1 MNIRVNITD
10 DPQYTKR
17 KESFLMSE
25 SCTHTLSQ
33 MFNSAHSGASF
44 LRICAFLK
52 PADGN
57 KLFPCVS
64 LANVLYAL
72 FPSVL
77 QVNSLVSIGGKK

>member
-1 MNIRVNITD
+1 
-10 DPQYTKR
+10 
-17 KESFLMSE
+17 MSE

-72 FPSVL
+72 LCSPSVL
-77 QVNSLVSIGGKK
+77 QVISLVSIGGKK

>member
-1 MNIRVNITD
+1 
-10 DPQYTKR
+10 
-17 KESFLMSE
+17 MSE
-25 SCTHTLSQ
+25 SGTHTLSQ

-72 FPSVL
+72 L
-77 QVNSLVSIGGKK
+77 CSLCVAGHFFGIDWGQKMTMAVYLLKMVSH